1 MKNNEEKM
9 TRLIEHE
16 GVWYK
21 FGDLIQ
27 IKEKRSFLF
36 WYLPFSKM
44 VTYQIIFIGLDC
56 SALLQNPKTKETRTI
71 TGNVTFLH

>member
-1 MKNNEEKM
+1 MENNKEQM
-9 TRLIEHE
+9 TRLIEYE

-36 WYLPFSKM
+36 WYLPFFKT
-44 VTYQIIFIGLDC
+44 VTYQIDFIGLDC
-56 SALLQNPKTKETRTI
+56 SALLKNPKTKESRTI